1 MNDMNAAIIEDHV
14 KNMNLPESTGR
25 YILDTIAVVEEH
37 LNGGIELTKPMP
49 GDLVMILNSGDCLV
63 KNRSLGVIEGII
75 GEYRNHYL
83 VCFNDSTFNDGKIV
97 NASGGPAYCIDSA
110 RLKQSPRIL
119 NKTFWKWK
127 DFPRAGGGEYY
138 IKSCKVWILNKGG
151 SK

>member
-1 MNDMNAAIIEDHV
+1 MSNEAIVREHV
-14 KNMNLPESTGR
+14 ESMGVPESTGR
-25 YILDTIAVVEEH
+25 HILDAIAVVEGY
-37 LNGGIELTKPMP
+37 LIRPMP

-63 KNRSLGVIEGII
+63 KNRSLGVIEGIV

-127 DFPRAGGGEYY
+127 DFPRGGGGEYY